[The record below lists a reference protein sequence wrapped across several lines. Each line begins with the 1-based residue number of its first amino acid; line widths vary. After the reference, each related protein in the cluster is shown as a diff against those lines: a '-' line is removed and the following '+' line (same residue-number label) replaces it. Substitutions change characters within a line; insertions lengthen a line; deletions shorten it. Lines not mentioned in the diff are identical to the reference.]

1 MQCTR
6 TFLFKVCFSL
16 VASLG
21 SCSCKPLSN
30 DIFLEDPEGHYS
42 EQDLLEEEDTE
53 SRLENLLGTM
63 KEGFLRKLNMSDV
76 PLTGDRIYPPQFMME
91 LYNKY
96 ASNSTAIP
104 QSDVIRSFTV
114 QDIPFSAT
122 NGTKTAWRLQFNVS
136 VPHHEKVTAAELRLF
151 LLPDVRSR
159 VNSPRVK
166 AMIKVYEVNY
176 NDEDEPS
183 SQLLTGKVV
192 NGRHGSWEKFD
203 VTRAVQRWIKSG
215 RGESEFEVMVDNRDC
230 FSYEG
235 GFGKACCWDVS
246 VSIGDNTSAALI
258 VFSDDLESRKREAK
272 KELKEMM
279 LHEEETTL
287 NPETDWQLLPNEIPE
302 SAPSHPRRTRRKAE
316 REYCRKTSLK
326 VTFKDIGWDS
336 WIVAPPEYDAF
347 ECRGQCFFPLT
358 DEMTPSK
365 HALIQTLIN
374 IRNPKKANMACCV
387 PIKLDPITVMYHE
400 NGRLTIRHLYEEM
413 KVAECGC
420 R

>member
-1 MQCTR
+1 MQCSR

-16 VASLG
+16 VVSMG
-21 SCSCKPLSN
+21 SCSCKPLNN
-30 DIFLEDPEGHYS
+30 DVLLEDHEGFYS

-63 KEGFLRKLNMSDV
+63 KEGFLRKLNMTDV
-76 PLTGDRIYPPQFMME
+76 PPAGGRIYPPQFMME

-96 ASNSTAIP
+96 ASNSTDIP

-114 QDIPFSAT
+114 QDITHSTT
-122 NGTKTAWRLQFNVS
+122 NGTKSARRLLFNVS
-136 VPHHEKVTAAELRLF
+136 VPDHEKVTAAELRLF

-159 VNSPRVK
+159 VNSHRVK
-166 AMIKVYEVNY
+166 ATIKVYEVNY
-176 NDEDEPS
+176 NDEDEPA
-183 SQLLTGKVV
+183 LLLLAGKVV
-192 NGRHGSWEKFD
+192 SGRHGSWEKFD
-203 VTRAVQRWIKSG
+203 VTRAVQSWIKSG
-215 RGESEFEVMVDNRDC
+215 HGESEFEVMVDNRDC

-235 GFGKACCWDVS
+235 GFGKACCLDVS
-246 VSIGDNTSAALI
+246 ISIGDNTSAALI

-272 KELKEMM
+272 KELKEMI
-279 LHEEETTL
+279 LHEEDTAFY
-287 NPETDWQLLPNEIPE
+287 PGADWQQFPNEIPE
-302 SAPSHPRRTRRKAE
+302 SSPSQPRRTRRKAE
-316 REYCRKTSLK
+316 PEYCRKTSLK

-347 ECRGQCFFPLT
+347 ECRGQCYFPLT

-387 PIKLDPITVMYHE
+387 PIKLDPITVMYQE

>member
-1 MQCTR
+1 MQCSR

-16 VASLG
+16 VVSMG
-21 SCSCKPLSN
+21 SCSCKPLNN
-30 DIFLEDPEGHYS
+30 DILLEDHEGYYS
-42 EQDLLEEEDTE
+42 EQDLIEEEDTE
-53 SRLENLLGTM
+53 SSLENLLVTM

-76 PLTGDRIYPPQFMME
+76 PQAGGRIYPPQFMME

-96 ASNSTAIP
+96 ASNSTGIP

-114 QDIPFSAT
+114 QDITYSET
-122 NGTKTAWRLQFNVS
+122 NGTKSAQRLLFNVS
-136 VPHHEKVTAAELRLF
+136 VPNHEKVTAAELRLF

-159 VNSPRVK
+159 VSSPRVK
-166 AMIKVYEVNY
+166 VTIKVYEVNH
-176 NDEDEPS
+176 NDAYEPS
-183 SQLLTGKVV
+183 SQLLAGKVV

-203 VTRAVQRWIKSG
+203 VTRAVQRIKSG

-235 GFGKACCWDVS
+235 GFGKACCLDVS

-258 VFSDDLESRKREAK
+258 VFSDDMESRKREAK
-272 KELKEMM
+272 KELKEMI
-279 LHEEETTL
+279 LHEEETAIY
-287 NPETDWQLLPNEIPE
+287 PETDWQQLPNEIPE
-302 SAPSHPRRTRRKAE
+302 TLPSHPRRTRRKAE

-347 ECRGQCFFPLT
+347 ECRGQCYFPLT

-387 PIKLDPITVMYHE
+387 PIKLDPITVMYQE

>member
-1 MQCTR
+1 M
-6 TFLFKVCFSL
+6 
-16 VASLG
+16 
-21 SCSCKPLSN
+21 
-30 DIFLEDPEGHYS
+30 
-42 EQDLLEEEDTE
+42 
-53 SRLENLLGTM
+53 
-63 KEGFLRKLNMSDV
+63 
-76 PLTGDRIYPPQFMME
+76 
-91 LYNKY
+91 
-96 ASNSTAIP
+96 
-104 QSDVIRSFTV
+104 
-114 QDIPFSAT
+114 
-122 NGTKTAWRLQFNVS
+122 
-136 VPHHEKVTAAELRLF
+136 PHHEKVTAAELRLF

-166 AMIKVYEVNY
+166 ATIKVYEVNY
-176 NDEDEPS
+176 NEEHEPS

-203 VTRAVQRWIKSG
+203 VTRAVHRWIKSG

-246 VSIGDNTSAALI
+246 ISIGDNTSAALI

-279 LHEEETTL
+279 LHEEETAL
-287 NPETDWQLLPNEIPE
+287 NPGTDWQLLPNEIPE
-302 SAPSHPRRTRRKAE
+302 SAPSHPRRMKRKAE
-316 REYCRKTSLK
+316 GEYCRKTSLK

-347 ECRGQCFFPLT
+347 ECRGQCSFPLT